1 MIGHP
6 DRPTEAT
13 TNFQSRSRRQAGRQ
27 AGTSERG
34 RHGYGIRPLIIIM
47 SGLKPTPLCL
57 LPRVLGVVVIESR
70 GLEEEEEEAEEEGC
84 NGGNLLR
91 RRRRE
96 RQRRH
101 RIIRRIVNDQSG
113 VAKHVTRGPMRTI
126 LLQTLN

>member
-1 MIGHP
+1 
-6 DRPTEAT
+6 
-13 TNFQSRSRRQAGRQ
+13 
-27 AGTSERG
+27 
-34 RHGYGIRPLIIIM
+34 M

-70 GLEEEEEEAEEEGC
+70 GLEEEEEEEAEEEGC

-91 RRRRE
+91 RRRRQ

-113 VAKHVTRGPMRTI
+113 VAEWRSM
-126 LLQTLN
+126 